1 MSLPATAFAGDSS
14 SGVGDEFLQIAQQQ
28 GAARGLRLLYS
39 RRFGPAVKASV
50 GYSFGRGQALAPA
63 GINDPS
69 KLWRGGFF
77 QTAAAQIETTL
88 PTKTRVR
95 TVFRFSPRATVF
107 AIDPFAG
114 RLAVFDPSLSFFVTQ
129 ELPAFG
135 LPVRVEA
142 VLDARN
148 LLDAPAGA
156 IEDGET
162 VLLVGAARRS
172 VRGGISLR
180 F

>member
-1 MSLPATAFAGDSS
+1 MG
-14 SGVGDEFLQIAQQQ
+14 E
-28 GAARGLRLLYS
+28 RL
-39 RRFGPAVKASV
+39 
-50 GYSFGRGQALAPA
+50 
-63 GINDPS
+63 
-69 KLWRGGFF
+69 F
-77 QTAAAQIETTL
+77 QTAAAQLEATL
-88 PTKTRVR
+88 SPGTRVR
-95 TVFRFSPRATVF
+95 TIFRFSPGATVF

-114 RLAVFDPSLSFFVTQ
+114 RLAVYDPSLSFYVTQ

-148 LLDAPAGA
+148 LLDAQAGA
-156 IEDGET
+156 VDDGET
-162 VLLVGAARRS
+162 ALLVGTTRRS